1 MNRTSGTLRA
11 RLWLGFLAV
20 VILGSGSAWAQ
31 VAPTASLAGTV
42 ADSSGA
48 VVPGASVT
56 VTNRGTQ
63 FTRTSTTGAN
73 GRFLLTLLP
82 IGSYSL
88 EASAPGFA
96 TYQQTGITLNV
107 DTTHSLNVELSV
119 GEVLEVVTVT
129 SEAPMTATES
139 GTLSQ
144 VVNTRAVEDLP
155 LNGRNVASM
164 VYLVPGIVYG
174 TRTSRAGY
182 ANTEEALAISAN
194 GARGSEVGYKLD
206 GGTHSDVI
214 WRNNAIFPNPDAIQE
229 FSVQTSNYNAE
240 YGNSAGA
247 IVNVVTKSGTNEFHG
262 AAFNFLRNGSMNAR
276 NFFARAH
283 DNLKRNQFGATLG
296 GPVLANK
303 LFFFGSYQGYRI
315 KNTSLSNTAFV
326 PSLEKRQGD
335 FSALRKQLK
344 NPFTGELFP
353 NNRIP
358 EVLFTPASVGLLEF
372 LPPPQSPDGRVL
384 FARPDDR
391 GNNQYLGKLDY
402 NRGLHMISGSF
413 FHVRHTEDGW
423 DGDNTLLNSRMA
435 QLQTTKSFTGRWT
448 WTASPNLVNT
458 FIAKT
463 LFLDSFNIRTTPFD
477 LTDFG
482 VNVAPTAPERRA
494 LLLRI
499 TGYGGWGSGS
509 GPPGSNWIRQNHEFS
524 NTVSYI
530 KGKHSIQFGAEFV
543 PRIKFESNTG
553 FRQAPSIDFSGR
565 ATGDGFADFLTGR
578 VARFRQ
584 SGGKAKDMRGFEMSL
599 YVQDK
604 FNVARDFSLNVG
616 LRWDPWWPYTDELGQ
631 VTGFRPGLQS
641 ERFGN
646 APPGLV
652 FAGDRNF
659 PEAGTNSNL
668 LNLAPRFGFAW
679 NVGGKNRTSVRGG
692 YGVFFSRLPGVM
704 YNNFVEAAPFSP
716 SFELRDV
723 DFMDPYG
730 SKGVRDPFPE
740 AFAPYTPPSDVTFAS
755 VGNNFTIRPDFKTG
769 YIQQWNLTVERQ
781 LVADLLLR
789 TAYVGSKG
797 TRLVSTDQ
805 LNPAIFGAG
814 ATLGN
819 TNRRRPLYPDF
830 ASLVQ
835 LGSDYFSTYHSL
847 QVSLEKRYRDNLS
860 FLTFYTF
867 SKSIDQD
874 SRDPQFNQPHN
885 PFDRSANR
893 GLSAYN
899 VPHNFRQSFIWDLPR
914 LAGQNAFMRHVA
926 GGWSLAGIWTWQ
938 SGNPIRIRTGRDRS
952 LAGTNDDRPDLLAGI
967 SPFLPSNRPR
977 AEVIQEYFNTDAFTL
992 NPLGTFGTTPR
1003 NLIHAPGDF
1012 KVDVSLQKQI
1022 HLSEGHRLQFRAEF
1036 FNMLNNVNLG
1046 SPQRTMVNRRFGRIT
1061 SAGSPRI
1068 VQLGLKYV
1076 F

>member
-1 MNRTSGTLRA
+1 MNMNRTSGKLRA
-11 RLWLGFLAV
+11 RLRLLAV
-20 VILGSGSAWAQ
+20 VILCSGSALAQ

-42 ADSSGA
+42 TDSSGA
-48 VVPGASVT
+48 VVPAASVT
-56 VTNRGTQ
+56 VTNLGTQ
-63 FTRTSTTGAN
+63 FTRTTTTGAN

-82 IGSYSL
+82 IGSYRL

-96 TYQQTGITLNV
+96 TYRQTGITLNV

-119 GEVLEVVTVT
+119 GEITEVVTVT

-144 VVNTRAVEDLP
+144 IVNTRAVEDLP
-155 LNGRNVASM
+155 LNGRNVASL
-164 VYLVPGIVYG
+164 VYLVPGIVTG
-174 TRTSRAGY
+174 VRTSRAGY
-182 ANTEEALAISAN
+182 ANTDEALAISAN

-229 FSVQTSNYNAE
+229 FSVQTNNYNAE

-247 IVNVVTKSGTNEFHG
+247 IVNVVTKSGTNEHHG
-262 AAFNFLRNGSMNAR
+262 SAFEFLRNGSMNAR
-276 NFFARAH
+276 NFFAPAH
-283 DNLKRNQFGATLG
+283 DNLKRNQFGATFG
-296 GPVLANK
+296 GPVLTNK
-303 LFFFGSYQGYRI
+303 LFFFGSYQGFRI
-315 KNTSLSNTAFV
+315 KNTSLANTAFV
-326 PSLEKRQGD
+326 PSLEMRQGD
-335 FSALRKQLK
+335 FSALKKQLK
-344 NPFTGELFP
+344 DPFTGELFP
-353 NNRIP
+353 NNRVP
-358 EVLFTPASVGLLEF
+358 EELFAPASVDLLGF
-372 LPPPQSPDGRVL
+372 LPPPQTPDGKIL

-391 GNNQYLGKLDY
+391 SNNQYLGKLDY
-402 NRGLHMISGSF
+402 NRGPHMISGSF
-413 FHVRHTEDGW
+413 FYVRHTRDGW
-423 DGDNTLLNSRMA
+423 DGENTLLNSRMA
-435 QLQTTKSFTGRWT
+435 QLQTTKSFTGRYT
-448 WTASPNLVNT
+448 LTASPNLVNT
-458 FIAKT
+458 FIAKS

-482 VNVAPTAPERRA
+482 VKVASTAPERRA
-494 LLLRI
+494 LLLGI
-499 TGYGGWGSGS
+499 TGYSGWGSGS

-530 KGKHSIQFGAEFV
+530 TGKHSIQFGAEFV

-553 FRQAPSIDFSGR
+553 YRQAPSIAFSGS

-604 FNVARDFSLNVG
+604 FNVARDFSLNFG
-616 LRWDPWWPYTDELGQ
+616 LRWDPWWPYTDGLGQ

-652 FAGDRNF
+652 FAGDSNF

-679 NVGGKNRTSVRGG
+679 NVDGKNRTSVRGG

-716 SFELRDV
+716 SFELRSV

-730 SKGVRDPFPE
+730 SAAVQDPFPE
-740 AFAPYTPPSDVTFAS
+740 AFAPYTPPSDVTFAT
-755 VGNNFTIRPDFKTG
+755 GNSFTIHPNFKTG
-769 YIQQWNLTVERQ
+769 YIQQWNLAIERQ
-781 LVADLLLR
+781 LVTDLLLR

-819 TNRRRPLYPDF
+819 TNTRRPLYPDF
-830 ASLVQ
+830 ASLTQ
-835 LGSDYFSTYHSL
+835 LGHDYFSTYHSL
-847 QVSLEKRYRDNLS
+847 QISLEKRYRDNLS
-860 FLTFYTF
+860 FLAFYTF

-893 GLSAYN
+893 GLSAYH

-914 LAGQNAFMRHVA
+914 LAGQNALMRHVA

-938 SGNPIRIRTGRDRS
+938 SGVPIRIRTGRDRS
-952 LAGTNDDRPDLLAGI
+952 LAGTNDDRPDMLTGI
-967 SPFLPSNRPR
+967 NPLLPSDRPR
-977 AEVIQEYFNTDAFTL
+977 AQIIQEYFNTDAFTL

-1003 NLIHAPGDF
+1003 NFIHAPGDF

-1022 HLSEGHRLQFRAEF
+1022 NLSERHRLQFRAEF
-1036 FNMLNNVNLG
+1036 FNMFNNVNLG
-1046 SPQRTMVNRRFGRIT
+1046 SPQRTFVSSRFGRIT

-1068 VQLGLKYV
+1068 VQLGLKYM